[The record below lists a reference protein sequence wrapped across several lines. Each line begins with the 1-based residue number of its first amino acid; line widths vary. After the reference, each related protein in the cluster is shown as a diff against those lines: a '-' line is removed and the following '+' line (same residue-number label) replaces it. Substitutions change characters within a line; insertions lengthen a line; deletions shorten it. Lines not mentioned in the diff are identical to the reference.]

1 MPSSPRPRKLGT
13 ADRLLMTRRACR
25 SGGAES
31 SARRHDAHR
40 SSVTF
45 VSFARIDRER
55 VVSGL
60 YRSDVDASPRRRVD
74 RRRATAKTHWS
85 RAHKQTYRG
94 TASLVRRA
102 LRARYRVCARGRAH
116 RRCYVSGA
124 FLKRA
129 RGRRRRPP
137 RGARGPRPRGDGDVD
152 VRDEGDDSSRG
163 AMDIASRTYDTSI
176 GSPRSRRV
184 ALVRALDRALV
195 RVAAKSSAKSSAM
208 RGARASAVDCRFS
221 LPRQKR
227 KGVKYRDK

>member
-1 MPSSPRPRKLGT
+1 MTSSLRPRKLGT

-60 YRSDVDASPRRRVD
+60 YRSDVAASPRRRVD

-184 ALVRALDRALV
+184 ALVRALDRI
-195 RVAAKSSAKSSAM
+195 K
-208 RGARASAVDCRFS
+208 
-221 LPRQKR
+221 KR
-227 KGVKYRDK
+227 